1 MKINQFKKLEKE
13 INGHNFNQSY
23 KGINMIMTA
32 LSYFG
37 HVASIFLAYFFMSK
51 IISSAMSDNP
61 VAVFISSVI
70 ILCGL
75 ELLKRDIFDKFS
87 IQSLREKGI
96 TKKVMPLLAMS
107 MLLIFFSFYST
118 INGAKQFS
126 SKSDQIE
133 KNKKEIV
140 TNFSDSITSEYS
152 NKMLKMEGEIDA
164 LKSSRKEYEDELT
177 KRSSE
182 NYESY
187 RERKNNDDR
196 KRDLVERIKEKS
208 IEIDK
213 IESVT
218 KSIKVERDDIIK
230 NFEDNLTK
238 EKDSE
243 KKDNSKNSFLFVII
257 STLIELIILGGV
269 HFNQY
274 YKLRSYREFRD
285 VVEKDP
291 NYQKWLLFDQM
302 LNIVIAE
309 DSKINQKL
317 PSNKSIIDMCK
328 VSGIIVLPKDV
339 TEFLKVLSNLGIIK
353 SSGSVK
359 YISKSKE
366 ISEEILRKNF
376 NIE

>member
-218 KSIKVERDDIIK
+218 KSIKAERDDIIK